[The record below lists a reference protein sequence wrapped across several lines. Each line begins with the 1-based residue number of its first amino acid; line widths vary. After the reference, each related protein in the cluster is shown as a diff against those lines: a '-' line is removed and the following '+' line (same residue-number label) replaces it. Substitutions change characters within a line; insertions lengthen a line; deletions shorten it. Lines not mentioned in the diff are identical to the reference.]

1 MIRLI
6 NLSLS
11 LLVAGCA
18 GPGAATTPRDL
29 RQSATHVYEFNLDAP
44 LIEAY
49 DVVAK
54 NTIRCHQ
61 EHAEVP
67 RLVRII
73 DPTFIVFRVNAPL
86 SPNGKSA
93 AIELYYR
100 SRLSYGII
108 QLVDLASDESGGT
121 SITVRWID
129 DGKRWQ
135 TAAESV
141 EYWFSDNDNCWKTS

>member
-6 NLSLS
+6 YLSLS

-18 GPGAATTPRDL
+18 SPGAATTPLGL
-29 RQSATHVYEFNLDAP
+29 RQLATHVFEFNVDAP
-44 LIEAY
+44 LIAAY
-49 DVVAK
+49 DVVAN
-54 NTIRCHQ
+54 NTIKCHE

-67 RLVRII
+67 RLVRVI
-73 DPTFIVFRVNAPL
+73 DPTFIAFRVNALL
-86 SPNGKSA
+86 SPNGKSG

-108 QLVDLASDESGGT
+108 QLVDLASNESGGT

-141 EYWFSDNDNCWKTS
+141 EYWFSGNDNCWKKS